1 MEKVFLMS
9 LSSGA
14 MTSYPPLVTRPSTPS
29 HLHRPTFSKNSLL
42 ADASRI
48 YQEKIRDPKRIT
60 PYEKD
65 AFPKLPSVTN
75 IFSVPSDTYSAT
87 KSLIGSIKN
96 RDGEGVQDSMIS
108 LIEVPIVIGS
118 SVGSA
123 FDYGIGLHIIPQT
136 LSFLL
141 KPAYVLSLLL
151 CIIEGVVDSFGLSRQ
166 LSFSDEFDFDLLKNL
181 KTLTDNTSVA
191 EGQKAF
197 KALAQFTQENRRMI
211 EQLCGKEDTKKLL
224 GFTEDLQREI
234 EKNPHFS
241 KFIFAEKQEQIRD
254 LAKVV
259 LAKNILHLQEEYLQ
273 LNPNEVDKIAKKV
286 EKRYSDLPIEEQREK
301 LINQLDKEL
310 NNKRKS
316 LARRI
321 RPWMVHEA
329 SDTAHSIL
337 MGLTSCDKK
346 NQELAIDEGLKLM
359 NDMRVQNEKKTLV
372 HIIGIIAMV
381 IAVAS
386 LIALLAGAPYAV
398 PFVLI
403 TLATII
409 GAGRFAIFSGM
420 LDVRGWDFS
429 FKNLLPTFI
438 RRKIWDDR
446 LLCDPE
452 MLSKRKITPLTEIY
466 DPPISSALR

>member
-1 MEKVFLMS
+1 
-9 LSSGA
+9 
-14 MTSYPPLVTRPSTPS
+14 MTSYPPLIKRPSTPS
-29 HLHRPTFSKNSLL
+29 HLHRPSDSKNSLL

-60 PYEKD
+60 PYENG

-96 RDGEGVQDSMIS
+96 RDGEGVQDSVIS

-123 FDYGIGLHIIPQT
+123 FDYGIGLHIIPKT

-141 KPAYVLSLLL
+141 KPAYVFSLLL
-151 CIIEGVVDSFGLSRQ
+151 CLIEGIVDSFGLARQ
-166 LSFSDEFDFDLLKNL
+166 KSFGDEFDFELLKNL
-181 KTLTDNTSVA
+181 KILTDNTSVA
-191 EGQKAF
+191 DGQKAF
-197 KALAQFTQENRRMI
+197 EALAQYAKENSDMI
-211 EQLCGKEDTKKLL
+211 QQLCGKEDTKKLL
-224 GFTEDLQREI
+224 SFTDDLQKEI
-234 EKNPHFS
+234 KKNPHFS
-241 KFIFAEKQEQIRD
+241 KFIFAENQTQIRD

-273 LNPNEVDKIAKKV
+273 LNPNEVEKIAQKV
-286 EKRYSDLPIEEQREK
+286 EKNYSDLPVEKQREK
-301 LINQLDKEL
+301 LIKQLDKEL
-310 NNKRKS
+310 NKKRKS
-316 LARRI
+316 LSRRV

-337 MGLTSCDKK
+337 MGLTSSVKK

-359 NDMRVQNEKKTLV
+359 DDMRIQNVKKTLV
-372 HIIGIIAMV
+372 HVIGIIAMV
-381 IAVAS
+381 VAIAS

-398 PFVLI
+398 PLVLI
-403 TLATII
+403 TIATII
-409 GAGRFAIFSGM
+409 GAGRFAVFLGT

-438 RRKIWDDR
+438 RRRIWDDQ

-452 MLSKRKITPLTEIY
+452 MLSKRKVTPLTEIY